1 MLAVVTDSTCD
12 LHPDTARALGLH
24 IVPLQVVLGERT
36 FLDWQDI
43 DPDAVYD
50 HQRQGGSVTTQ
61 PAPQAAFEAT
71 YRQLLTTHNAVLSL
85 HLSGH
90 LSATAEHARAA
101 ARALNAEDRVRV
113 VDSGLASIALA
124 EAAIAAREVVRA
136 GGDLQA
142 ALAAAQATGRDLLV
156 EFTVPTL
163 EYLRRGGR
171 LSRTQELL
179 GNMLGVRP
187 ILGFHEG
194 RLQAVRRVR
203 AASATRDIL
212 AQLEEKFGRDP
223 VAVTIGH
230 AGRDP
235 SRIAELKAAM
245 DASRLNVVRG
255 RLQLLGPVIG
265 AHVGPGTYGLMARR
279 VEA

>member
-12 LHPDTARALGLH
+12 LHPATARALGLH
-24 IVPLQVVLGERT
+24 IVPLQVVLDERT

-50 HQRQGGSVTTQ
+50 HQRTGGTVTTR
-61 PAPQAAFEAT
+61 PASQEAFEAT
-71 YRQLLTTHNAVLSL
+71 YRQLLATHDAVLSL
-85 HLSGH
+85 HLSGQ
-90 LSATAEHARAA
+90 LSATAEHARQA
-101 ARALNAEDRVRV
+101 ARALNTEDRVRV

-124 EAAIAAREVVRA
+124 EAAIAALEAVQA

-142 ALAAAQATGRDLLV
+142 ALAAALATGRDLQV

-187 ILGFHEG
+187 ILGFQDG

-212 AQLEEKFGRDP
+212 ARLEERFGRDP

-235 SRIAELKAAM
+235 GRIAELKAAI
-245 DASRLNVVRG
+245 DASRLNIVRG

-265 AHVGPGTYGLMARR
+265 AHVGPGTYGLLARR

>member
-1 MLAVVTDSTCD
+1 M
-12 LHPDTARALGLH
+12 
-24 IVPLQVVLGERT
+24 
-36 FLDWQDI
+36 
-43 DPDAVYD
+43 
-50 HQRQGGSVTTQ
+50 
-61 PAPQAAFEAT
+61 
-71 YRQLLTTHNAVLSL
+71 LSL
-85 HLSGH
+85 HLSGQ
-90 LSATAEHARAA
+90 LSATAEHARQA
-101 ARALNAEDRVRV
+101 ARALNTEDRVRV

-124 EAAIAAREVVRA
+124 EAAIAALEAVQA

-142 ALAAAQATGRDLLV
+142 ALAAALTTGRDLQV

-187 ILGFHEG
+187 ILGFQDG

-212 AQLEEKFGRDP
+212 ARLEERFGRDP

-235 SRIAELKAAM
+235 GRIAELKAAI
-245 DASRLNVVRG
+245 DASRLKVVRG

-265 AHVGPGTYGLMARR
+265 AHVGPGTYGLLARR

>member
-50 HQRQGGSVTTQ
+50 HQRTGGTVTTR
-61 PAPQAAFEAT
+61 PASQEAFEAT
-71 YRQLLTTHNAVLSL
+71 YRQLLATHDAVLSL
-85 HLSGH
+85 HLSGQ
-90 LSATAEHARAA
+90 LSATAEHARQA
-101 ARALNAEDRVRV
+101 ARALNTEDRVRV

-124 EAAIAAREVVRA
+124 EAAIAAREAVQA
-136 GGDLQA
+136 GGDLQT

-187 ILGFHEG
+187 ILGFQTG
-194 RLQAVRRVR
+194 VSRLCAACGPPAPRATFWRGSKSGLAAIRSPSPSATQAVTR
-203 AASATRDIL
+203 AALPNSRPRSTPADSRWCVGACNCL
-212 AQLEEKFGRDP
+212 AR
-223 VAVTIGH
+223 
-230 AGRDP
+230 
-235 SRIAELKAAM
+235 
-245 DASRLNVVRG
+245 
-255 RLQLLGPVIG
+255 
-265 AHVGPGTYGLMARR
+265 
-279 VEA
+279 